1 MITVFQ
7 LATKVEEMLD
17 EQQKYFKS
25 RDILQLQKCKR
36 IEKEVRTMLTAV
48 KAQQNPKM
56 PSLFYT
62 PSNAELQLI
71 ETATQFANDVL
82 NDPQKV

>member
-1 MITVFQ
+1 MITAFQ

-36 IEKEVRTMLTAV
+36 MEKEVRTMLTGV

-56 PSLFYT
+56 PSLFYGAYQPT
-62 PSNAELQLI
+62 VDSTTLP
-71 ETATQFANDVL
+71 
-82 NDPQKV
+82 PKG

>member
-1 MITVFQ
+1 MITAFQ

-56 PSLFYT
+56 PSLFD
-62 PSNAELQLI
+62 PPNWAESAMELANAAFNNNKKE
-71 ETATQFANDVL
+71 
-82 NDPQKV
+82 